1 MIKSL
6 YTAATGMKGQQTY
19 VDAISNNLA
28 NVNTTGFKRSEPTF
42 QDLLY
47 VTMKAPGLDQSS
59 GTSNPT
65 GIQVG
70 SGSKIASTTINF
82 TPGVLEGTN
91 RNLDVAITGPG
102 FFRVNMPDGS
112 VAYTRDGHFQID
124 SESRLTTNSGL
135 VIQPEITI
143 PPDTVSI
150 GIAEDGQV
158 TVTQASAPDVANPL
172 GRLEL
177 TRFVNPSGLNQIGGN
192 LYLAT
197 QAAGTSVS
205 DRPGAQGM
213 GTLQQNFLERSNVEV
228 VSELVRLIVA
238 QRAYEV
244 NSRTIRSSDQMLQ
257 QVSSI
262 VR

>member
-28 NVNTTGFKRSEPTF
+28 NVNTTGFKRSQPTF

-47 VTMKAPGLDQSS
+47 VTMKAPGIDQT
-59 GTSNPT
+59 GGNTNPV

-70 SGSKIASTTINF
+70 SGVKVAGTTMNF
-82 TPGVLEGTN
+82 TNGVLEGTS

-102 FFRVNMPDGS
+102 FFQVLLPDGAK
-112 VAYTRDGHFQID
+112 AYTRDGHFQID
-124 SESRLTTNSGL
+124 ASGRLTNSSGYVL
-135 VIQPEITI
+135 QPQIAIPEDTI
-143 PPDTVSI
+143 SL

-158 TVTQASAPDVANPL
+158 TVTQASSPDISTPIAQ
-172 GRLEL
+172 LEL

-192 LYLAT
+192 LYLRT
-197 QAAGTSVS
+197 DAAGTEIR
-205 DRPGAQGM
+205 DKPGSQGM
-213 GTLQQNFLERSNVEV
+213 GQLQQNFLERSNVEV
-228 VSELVRLIVA
+228 VSELVNLIVA